1 MIGITARGCIGKHT
15 GAIVQKA
22 RDLGSSPS
30 ELPSYE
36 MMNSEMLGLKSAVV
50 CFSRC
55 LPKSST
61 DDERWPPPDKILM
74 RNIICYIP

>member
-1 MIGITARGCIGKHT
+1 MVVLENTRA
-15 GAIVQKA
+15 VQKA
-22 RDLGSSPS
+22 PRDLGSSPS

-61 DDERWPPPDKILM
+61 DDEWWPPPDKILM
-74 RNIICYIP
+74 GNIICYIP